1 MEWRENL
8 ALVQRNVNIQERDD
22 FFSTMLL
29 GTQPYSTCLSYRSG
43 AYCGC
48 LLACFDSNKKVLYAE
63 MEGEIVG
70 RASIR
75 LTKCCLTGAPKDRI
89 EPAGKFSFVDLE
101 HANDSP
107 EERHQGETLALFLE
121 RPYNSGLNPEKQ
133 LQVNALLV
141 KLAQQKAEA
150 LGAMLVL
157 SLDYREAV
165 KDGFAQTCLHL
176 YISASKAG
184 GQYLDSL
191 GGEAEV
197 SSEGS
202 YKKNTFLLDR
212 SKGLPERT
220 GETMCA

>member
-1 MEWRENL
+1 M
-8 ALVQRNVNIQERDD
+8 AL
-22 FFSTMLL
+22 
-29 GTQPYSTCLSYRSG
+29 PYSTCPSYRSG

-107 EERHQGETLALFLE
+107 EERRQSETLALFLE

-165 KDGFAQTCLHL
+165 KDGFAQTYLHL

-220 GETMCA
+220 GETVCA

>member
-1 MEWRENL
+1 M
-8 ALVQRNVNIQERDD
+8 
-22 FFSTMLL
+22 T
-29 GTQPYSTCLSYRSG
+29 
-43 AYCGC
+43 
-48 LLACFDSNKKVLYAE
+48 SNKKVLYAE
-63 MEGEIVG
+63 MDGEIVG
-70 RASIR
+70 RACIR
-75 LTKCCLTGAPKDRI
+75 LTKCCLNGEPKNRK

-101 HANDSP
+101 NVNAPP
-107 EERHQGETLALFLE
+107 EARHQGETLALFLE
-121 RPYNSGLNPEKQ
+121 RPYNSGLSPEKQ

-141 KLAQQKAEA
+141 KLAQQKAAA

-157 SLDYREAV
+157 SLDYREIV

-191 GGEAEV
+191 GGKAEV

-212 SKGLPERT
+212 SKGLTEKAD
-220 GETMCA
+220 ETVCA